1 MAQENVRMCSE
12 VVRKDLIRY
21 LPNLLAFAMSLRRN
35 RQDADDLLQETMLKA
50 WSNID
55 TFTEGTNLRAWLF
68 TIMRNT
74 HNTQYRKSEKERM
87 NEYLGDASEV
97 GVPPRQMSTA
107 EARDIL
113 KALQK
118 LDHHQRETLLLVAA
132 QGFNYE
138 EAAKIVD
145 CPVGTIKSR
154 LNRARKR
161 LAKVLAMRSLHDVY
175 SPES

>member
-1 MAQENVRMCSE
+1 
-12 VVRKDLIRY
+12 
-21 LPNLLAFAMSLRRN
+21 
-35 RQDADDLLQETMLKA
+35 MLKA

-74 HNTQYRKSEKERM
+74 HITQYRKSEKE
-87 NEYLGDASEV
+87 NTHEHLGDALEV
-97 GVPPRQMSTA
+97 GVPARQMNTA

-113 KALQK
+113 KAVDK
-118 LDHHQRETLLLVAA
+118 LDPDQRETLLLVAA

-138 EAAKIVD
+138 EAAEIVD

-161 LAKVLAMRSLHDVY
+161 LTKRLSMRSLHDVY
-175 SPES
+175 SPEG